1 CPADPSELT
10 AAGELG
16 GHGDG
21 IGRLTAAVQVQD
33 GVVDGLVG
41 RAVEVIA
48 AQGLHHVGN
57 GVLGHQHAADHAL
70 FGTAV
75 LRRGA
80 LEAVRGLR
88 HIGVAHTAPP
98 CPARASIMIETS
110 TVTEPLPYLPPLAD
124 IGGRGSPAHAASDA
138 RWAPPHK
145 QTTGWGQSA
154 LRCGYPGDRLWITVH
169 SLCFVV
175 WITPLDP
182 HDCNG

>member
-1 CPADPSELT
+1 
-10 AAGELG
+10 
-16 GHGDG
+16 
-21 IGRLTAAVQVQD
+21 
-33 GVVDGLVG
+33 
-41 RAVEVIA
+41 
-48 AQGLHHVGN
+48 
-57 GVLGHQHAADHAL
+57 
-70 FGTAV
+70 
-75 LRRGA
+75 
-80 LEAVRGLR
+80 
-88 HIGVAHTAPP
+88 
-98 CPARASIMIETS
+98 MIETS

-182 HDCNG
+182 HDCNGPATHNLWMRITRRIGGRHADRPHARPADHRSCPARARRPGGRAAVRDDRFGRGRAPGHHPAGRPDPGLHATDDHGGAVRVPRL